1 MHMGWF
7 TTTQTRSPAQPNK
20 NDAQR
25 LFCGVFSQVVGKA
38 SVFISHPWHM
48 PAGEFFEALCQP
60 GVLSDSDY
68 CWIDLYSHNQ
78 FGSSEPSSKPLP
90 SGSPSGSPS
99 LSSLSL
105 AEGTGGGGAGD
116 GGGGGVSS
124 SSSSEYWIG
133 QFAFPLGP
141 YPPPS
146 PPPSARA

>member
-1 MHMGWF
+1 M
-7 TTTQTRSPAQPNK
+7 
-20 NDAQR
+20 
-25 LFCGVFSQVVGKA
+25 FSQVVGKA

-78 FGSSEPSSKPLP
+78 FGSSEPSEP
-90 SGSPSGSPS
+90 SPSGSPS
-99 LSSLSL
+99 EPPSLSL
-105 AEGTGGGGAGD
+105 AED
-116 GGGGGVSS
+116 GGGGGGGGGVSSSS